1 MVKKVELTPRK
12 KTILKAIVNT
22 HISNGEPVGSKSL
35 TTNQQIALSSA
46 TIRNEMAE
54 LEEMGYLEQPHTS
67 AGRIPSEMGYRFYVD
82 NLLQQYKLT
91 AGEIV
96 KLNSMLKAKAAE
108 LDRLLDNA
116 SRVMTA
122 LTGYTSLSVKPQNIS
137 PSVIKFSV
145 IRVDGITLL
154 LVMILE
160 AGTVK
165 TSYMSTPSEVDD
177 EAALKL
183 QNVLNHH
190 IAGQPMEQVTL
201 PVMMAAE
208 REMGEHAFLIQS
220 AIKCIYDTISEPE
233 HADLRLEGID
243 RLLQY
248 REYSD
253 VMRLRGL
260 LGALE
265 KKDEIVSMISGAD
278 TDKVNVLIGSENAVD
293 PMKDSTL
300 VFKTIT
306 QDGHIVG
313 AIGVIGP
320 CRMDY
325 SKVIT
330 TVDYL
335 SRSINGLIGGALPPP
350 GENENDPNNGGS
362 S

>member
-1 MVKKVELTPRK
+1 MPKKIELTPRK
-12 KTILKAIVNT
+12 KIILKAVVNA
-22 HISNGEPVGSKSL
+22 HISNGEPIGSKSL
-35 TTNQQIALSSA
+35 TANQQIALSSA

-82 NLLQQYKLT
+82 HLLQQYKLT
-91 AGEIV
+91 TGEIT
-96 KLNSMLKAKAAE
+96 KLNAMLKAKAAE
-108 LDRLLDNA
+108 LDRLLENA
-116 SRVMTA
+116 GRVITA
-122 LTGYTSLSVKPQNIS
+122 LTGYTSLAVKPQNVS
-137 PSVIKFSV
+137 PSVMKFSV
-145 IRVDGITLL
+145 IRMDDITLL

-165 TSYMSTPSEVDD
+165 TSYMNVSCAVDD
-177 EAALKL
+177 EAAVKL
-183 QNVLNHH
+183 QSVLNRH
-190 IAGQPMEQVTL
+190 IAGHPVDQITL
-201 PVMMAAE
+201 PVMMTVE
-208 REMGEHAFLIQS
+208 REMGEYAFLVQS
-220 AIKCIYDTISEPE
+220 TIKCIYDTICEPD

-253 VMRLRGL
+253 VMRLKGL

-265 KKDEIVSMISGAD
+265 KKEEIVNMISGAD

-306 QDGHIVG
+306 QDGHVVG

-325 SKVIT
+325 SKVIS

-335 SRSINGLIGGALPPP
+335 SQSINGLIGGSLPPP
-350 GENENDPNNGGS
+350 GTNEDNGGQT
-362 S
+362 

>member
-12 KTILKAIVNT
+12 KTILKEVVNA

-35 TTNQQIALSSA
+35 TANQQIALSSA

-82 NLLQQYKLT
+82 HLLQQYKLT

-108 LDRLLDNA
+108 LDKLLDNA

-122 LTGYTSLSVKPQNIS
+122 LTGYTSLSVKPQNVS
-137 PSVIKFSV
+137 PSVMKFSV
-145 IRVDGITLL
+145 IRVDNITLL

-160 AGTVK
+160 SGTVK
-165 TSYMSTPSEVDD
+165 TAYMNTPTEVDD

-183 QNVLNHH
+183 QNALNHH
-190 IAGQPMEQVTL
+190 IAGHPMEQVTL

-208 REMGEHAFLIQS
+208 REMGEHAFLIQA

-253 VMRLRGL
+253 VIRLKGL

-265 KKDEIVSMISGAD
+265 KKDEIASLISGAD

-306 QDGHIVG
+306 QDGHVVG

-325 SKVIT
+325 SKVIS

-350 GENENDPNNGGS
+350 GNKEDNGGQS
-362 S
+362 